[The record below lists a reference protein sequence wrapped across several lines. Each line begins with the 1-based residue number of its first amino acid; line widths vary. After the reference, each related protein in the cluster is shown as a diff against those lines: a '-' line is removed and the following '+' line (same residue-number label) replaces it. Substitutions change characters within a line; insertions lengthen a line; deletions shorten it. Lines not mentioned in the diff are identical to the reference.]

1 MVSSDAGVRK
11 VLQEIVD
18 GRLRLLPVSEHTG
31 HLCVHFKAGRVRTV
45 EWRTLDGPDE
55 VGKRRGAHQ
64 EARAQARHLNPPLD
78 PPHPEGPEGMILSAS
93 RP

>member
-1 MVSSDAGVRK
+1 MSSDAGVRK

-18 GRLRLLPVSEHTG
+18 ARLGLLPESEHTG

-55 VGKRRGAHQ
+55 RGDTERETVA
-64 EARAQARHLNPPLD
+64 A
-78 PPHPEGPEGMILSAS
+78 GPAGS
-93 RP
+93 

>member
-55 VGKRRGAHQ
+55 WENAN
-64 EARAQARHLNPPLD
+64 E
-78 PPHPEGPEGMILSAS
+78 
-93 RP
+93 